1 VPENVE
7 RPDATPVRH
16 GLDAFALTVGLL
28 CLAVAGLTLV
38 SRADLAKVDGVVVL
52 ATVWVVLGVVGVSRS
67 LYRLL
72 SRHEGRDAPQ
82 FGHESGA

>member
-1 VPENVE
+1 MPE
-7 RPDATPVRH
+7 RPVVERH

-28 CLAVAGLTLV
+28 CIAVAGLTFA
-38 SRADLAKVDGVVVL
+38 SRADLVQVDGLVVL

-72 SRHEGRDAPQ
+72 RGPQ
-82 FGHESGA
+82 